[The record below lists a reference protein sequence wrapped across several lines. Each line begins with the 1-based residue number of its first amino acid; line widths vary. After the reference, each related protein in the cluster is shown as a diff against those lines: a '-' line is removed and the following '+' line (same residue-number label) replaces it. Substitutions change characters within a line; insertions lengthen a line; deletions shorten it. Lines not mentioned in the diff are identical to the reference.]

1 MDAKSRGSSL
11 MRDELFP
18 VSNDLPTNDLLPKG
32 KSNLTVEKPGRYHLK
47 QVSKLMSTIMKTQ
60 HHMPPTV
67 KLRAHSAYVVFLP
80 KMHSVTL
87 ITRKQT
93 SPD

>member
-32 KSNLTVEKPGRYHLK
+32 KSNLTVEKLGRYHLK
-47 QVSKLMSTIMKTQ
+47 QVSKLMSTMKTQ
-60 HHMPPTV
+60 HHMPPSE
-67 KLRAHSAYVVFLP
+67 KLQAHSAYVVFLP

-87 ITRKQT
+87 ITRKQM